1 MAAISRDNGATVI
14 GPSIVIS
21 GKITG
26 EEDLTIRGRVEGTLQ
41 VAGALV
47 VDPGGVVKAEVTA
60 KSAVVSGVLVGNVT
74 AEQSVELTRE
84 ARMVG
89 DIQAPRV
96 IILDGAA
103 YRGRVDMSGAPAP
116 AARATQVP
124 AARSVPA
131 RVTQPAPA
139 ARPAAPSRPLPP
151 PAPRTT
157 VAAPAAAPVARSSV
171 PRAEGRPV
179 PPPAPPAA
187 PLVAAA
193 SRKKVVVRKRK

>member
-1 MAAISRDNGATVI
+1 
-14 GPSIVIS
+14 
-21 GKITG
+21 
-26 EEDLTIRGRVEGTLQ
+26 
-41 VAGALV
+41 
-47 VDPGGVVKAEVTA
+47 
-60 KSAVVSGVLVGNVT
+60 

-103 YRGRVDMSGAPAP
+103 YRGRVDMSGAPSH
-116 AARATQVP
+116 AARTVQVP
-124 AARSVPA
+124 AVRAPA
-131 RVTQPAPA
+131 RTPQAPA
-139 ARPAAPSRPLPP
+139 ARPAPPSRPVPP

-187 PLVAAA
+187 PVVAAA

>member
-1 MAAISRDNGATVI
+1 MAAISRDNGTTVI

-21 GKITG
+21 GKISG
-26 EEDLTIRGRVEGTLQ
+26 EEDLTIRGRVEGSLQ

-47 VDPGGVVKAEVTA
+47 VDPGGVVKADVTA

-116 AARATQVP
+116 VARTSQSP
-124 AARSVPA
+124 AARSPA
-131 RVTQPAPA
+131 RVTQAPA
-139 ARPAAPSRPLPP
+139 ARPAPPSRPVPP
-151 PAPRTT
+151 PAPRTS
-157 VAAPAAAPVARSSV
+157 VAAPSAAPVARSSV
-171 PRAEGRPV
+171 QRAEGRPV

-187 PLVAAA
+187 PVVAAA

>member
-26 EEDLTIRGRVEGTLQ
+26 DEDLTVRGRVDGTVQ
-41 VAGALV
+41 VAGTLV
-47 VDPGGVVKAEVTA
+47 VDPGGIVKADVTA
-60 KSAVVSGVLVGNVT
+60 RSAVVSGVLVGNVT

-116 AARATQVP
+116 AARAATSHAARTPARSTQVP
-124 AARSVPA
+124 AAR
-131 RVTQPAPA
+131 PAP
-139 ARPAAPSRPLPP
+139 PSRPLPP
-151 PAPRTT
+151 PALRTT

-187 PLVAAA
+187 PVVAAA